1 MKALAI
7 DDEPL
12 ARREI
17 ARLLGVHR
25 PGWELLEAAS
35 VEDALPMMDGAP
47 PDVVFLDIEMP
58 GSDGFTLL
66 ERRGKAVPPVI
77 VTSAHSHHAI
87 RAFDFHVLDYL
98 LKPVEPERLALA
110 VDRLEEFHRQE
121 HSSASEALRH
131 LGDHLLVSDQA
142 RCWFIA
148 LRDIVAME
156 SDGNYARLL
165 GPPGRPMVPRSLD
178 HLESRLD
185 PKVFFRANRKVI
197 INVQRIQSLR
207 RLATGQF
214 SAEMEGIGLV
224 EFSRRQSQEFRQRFG
239 F

>member
-12 ARREI
+12 ARRELSH
-17 ARLLGVHR
+17 LLGIHR
-25 PGWELLEAAS
+25 PDWELLEASS
-35 VEDALPMMDGAP
+35 VEDALPLIDGNE

-58 GSDGFTLL
+58 GSDGFSLL
-66 ERRGKAVPPVI
+66 ERRGKTLPPVI
-77 VTSAHSHHAI
+77 ITSAHSHHAI
-87 RAFDFHVLDYL
+87 RAFEFHVLDYL
-98 LKPVEPERLALA
+98 LKPVEPERLAVA
-110 VDRLEEFHRQE
+110 VERLEDFHRQDQRP
-121 HSSASEALRH
+121 SADGLRH
-131 LGDHLLVSDQA
+131 MGDHLLISEQS

-148 LRDIVAME
+148 LRDIAAIE

-165 GPPGRPMVPRSLD
+165 GPTCHPMVPRSLD
-178 HLESRLD
+178 YFETRLD
-185 PKVFFRANRKVI
+185 PKIFFRANRRVI

-207 RLATGQF
+207 RLPNGQF
-214 SAEMEGIGLV
+214 SAEIEGIGLI